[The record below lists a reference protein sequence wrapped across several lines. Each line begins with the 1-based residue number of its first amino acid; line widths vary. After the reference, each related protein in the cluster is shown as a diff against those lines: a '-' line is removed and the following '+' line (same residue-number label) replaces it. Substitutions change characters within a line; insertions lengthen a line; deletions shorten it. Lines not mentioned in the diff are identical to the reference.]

1 MQKHLL
7 QPLDIIFL
15 IAYVV
20 ICIGIGIYASR
31 KQKDNDYLI
40 AGRKLGFWGF
50 TFSILA
56 SYIGGS
62 AIVAYSAFVYKFGI
76 SALSM
81 FMGTAVGFLIFISY
95 AKKIRKLGKEKEFI
109 TLSDWFYNSYN
120 KKTGLVSA
128 LIMFFVYFGLL
139 TNQFVAGSS
148 ILSGMS
154 GWSYD
159 TSLII
164 SGSVILLYL
173 ILGGFRSVVKTDIF
187 QYVVLMVLFLLFI
200 YIIFSDTGTMT
211 IKVFDLKDMNVSMTF
226 GFIFYGILSVFF
238 VSEYWQRVYAAN
250 DDKVIRRGLRNS
262 AWLIVVTGLMLSM
275 IGLFAKTNFPGIDA
289 NDALSIGLRELLPKA
304 YVGLGLILIFAAI
317 MSSADTMI
325 FVLASSLAK
334 DFIHQFGSHKYKA
347 MNLAKLT
354 RIFIVLISIT
364 SMIAAYFFRDIV
376 AVVMT
381 ISGVGFAII
390 PPLMST
396 FHWKI
401 KSSAALAGLIS
412 GSLYVLILVVTGNIV
427 SEFAVA
433 SFLVSALA
441 MIIVQKFSKQ
451 ENLIDNK
458 IK

>member
-1 MQKHLL
+1 MQNHLL
-7 QPLDIIFL
+7 QPLDIVFL
-15 IAYVV
+15 VLYAV
-20 ICIGIGIYASR
+20 ICLGIGIYASR

-40 AGRKLGFWGF
+40 AGRKLGYWGF

-109 TLSDWFYNSYN
+109 TLSDWFFNSYN

-148 ILSGMS
+148 ILAGMS

-164 SGSVILLYL
+164 SGSVILSYL

-187 QYVVLMVLFLLFI
+187 QYIVLIVLFVLFI
-200 YIIFSDTGTMT
+200 FLMFTDSTKMSLNIFN
-211 IKVFDLKDMNVSMTF
+211 FEDMSISMTF
-226 GFIFYGILSVFF
+226 GFVFYGVLSVFF

-250 DDKVIRRGLRNS
+250 DDTVIKKGLMTS
-262 AWLIVVTGLMLSM
+262 AWLIIITGFLLSM
-275 IGLFAKTNFPGIDA
+275 IGLYAKANLPGIA
-289 NDALSIGLRELLPKA
+289 SNDALAFGLRELLPKT
-304 YVGLGLILIFAAI
+304 YIGLGLILIFAAI

-325 FVLASSLAK
+325 FVLATSLAK
-334 DFIHQFGSHKYKA
+334 DFFVRFGNNKFQT

-354 RIFIVLISIT
+354 RIFIILISLF
-364 SMIAAYFFRDIV
+364 SMISAYFFRDIV

-390 PPLMST
+390 PPLMAT

-401 KSSAALAGLIS
+401 KSSAALAALIT
-412 GSLYVLILVVTGNIV
+412 GSVYVFVLVVTGNIV
-427 SEFAVA
+427 SELAVA
-433 SFLVSALA
+433 SFLVSAIT
-441 MIIVQKFSKQ
+441 MIIVQKFAKP
-451 ENLIDNK
+451 EKDNK
-458 IK
+458 LKN